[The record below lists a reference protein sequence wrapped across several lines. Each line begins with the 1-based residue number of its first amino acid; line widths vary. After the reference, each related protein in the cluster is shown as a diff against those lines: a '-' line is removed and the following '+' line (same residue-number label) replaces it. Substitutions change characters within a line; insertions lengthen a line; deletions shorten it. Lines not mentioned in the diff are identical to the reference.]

1 MGLIQTAEQ
10 LRFSYQAIIEGSK
23 QLCLT
28 SAANDSS
35 VPFSANNNSIKSKA
49 NSPKIKRSMG
59 IIENETNCKNEIR
72 FGGNDNDHSMVN
84 NMGEVMSDLRS
95 STTPPRSTL
104 PPLPARA
111 RRSYSTTSQSGSTS
125 PEPDTKK
132 TKLSSSSVPQQDMIS
147 TEANSSAN
155 HSELSNNNSVN
166 SKTDCVSQ
174 QTEQVEVR
182 QRLRDERRRKTTD
195 TIERIKKKQK
205 ESEDRSRVKKH
216 LIKYSLYSMGTLM
229 LLGVGFYF
237 YSQFLVRGQLS
248 VNSDTIAP
256 NVDEL

>member
-1 MGLIQTAEQ
+1 MGLIQTPEQ
-10 LRFSYQAIIEGSK
+10 LRFSYLAIIEGSK

-28 SAANDSS
+28 TAANDSS

-59 IIENETNCKNEIR
+59 VIENDKNCENETG
-72 FGGNDNDHSMVN
+72 FDDSGNDHSTN
-84 NMGEVMSDLRS
+84 SMGDIIEDLCS
-95 STTPPRSTL
+95 ATPL
-104 PPLPARA
+104 PPLPPRS
-111 RRSYSTTSQSGSTS
+111 RRSQSTTSQSGSTS
-125 PEPDTKK
+125 PEPDSKK

-147 TEANSSAN
+147 TEPSAN

-166 SKTDCVSQ
+166 SKTDSSAQ
-174 QTEQVEVR
+174 QTDQQEVR
-182 QRLRDERRRKTTD
+182 RRLREEKRRKTTE

-205 ESEDRSRVKKH
+205 ESEERSRLKQS

-229 LLGVGFYF
+229 LVGVGFYF